1 MLAFLSTP
9 TFGHF
14 NMIQSRAQRSNRFL
28 AFATIYL
35 LAAAVALG
43 FAVARPAGAKDP
55 STVPALKRVEAK
67 SQAVAAK
74 VLAATVGIINQSLAG
89 GGHMGEGSGIVVSE
103 DGLILTAGHVMD
115 HAGAELTIIF
125 PDGRRCTA
133 KALGANFS
141 RDTGV
146 AKIIDPGKYPHVEM
160 GQSSDLKPG
169 AWCMALG
176 HPGGVQQ
183 GRTPPIRLGRILVGG
198 KYARFIVSD
207 ATVISGDSGGPLF
220 DLEGRVIG
228 IHSNIGMSVNQNQH
242 VPIDVYR
249 DQWTDLLAGKTFGSR
264 RDLPTADNIP
274 SPEKLRRF
282 QELFFKKMMAGDPE
296 AKELVKDGRP
306 RLTPEDIDRLI
317 AKWEKEAAAP
327 AKTSAPASRAAGT
340 NEPLDF
346 LKFQRLFQE
355 RLLAGDPET
364 LKLVKGGKMLV
375 TPQQMHHLMEEWE
388 GKSLAAGPGAPGKPG
403 ETAANGS
410 AGTSAAG
417 NVAAAKGPAEK
428 VATDKVATD
437 KGPTDKGGADKT
449 ATDKGAT
456 NKGTNGKDNAGKVA
470 GPAETPRPPR
480 RPRGEPVPEK
490 AKPEDLAKMRDL
502 MKNAEPLGDGR
513 YRFRGSPDSAQEL
526 RSLPGWG
533 AASRA
538 MSYGKSS
545 PQLLQEIAP
554 IAAKAGRST
563 VVVLCDGKPS
573 VLGTVVRKDGLIL
586 TKFSDLHGKITCKI
600 GTDELPATIIKKRYE
615 HDLALLKVDAKDLT
629 PIVWAEGDAPV
640 PGSWLIT
647 PSADND
653 ALGLGIVSIA
663 VRPIADY
670 PSMVMKNR
678 AIVGVFL
685 DPDPQAKNALVQ
697 NVSPG
702 LPADKAGLKAGD
714 VIDKVN
720 GQATKTPKEVTQF
733 LGKFKPG
740 DRIVVQ
746 ITRNG
751 KPVTL
756 KMDLVS
762 SDRNAP
768 KTDGA
773 TLTRL
778 SEAGGTVSRR
788 HGSFVSAFTHD
799 TVIQAT
805 DCGGPIVNLDGQAIG
820 LNIARVD
827 RTATYAIPA
836 SMLRM
841 LMPEMLPK

>member
-1 MLAFLSTP
+1 MLQSPSLRCNKFVAFS
-9 TFGHF
+9 
-14 NMIQSRAQRSNRFL
+14 A
-28 AFATIYL
+28 IYL
-35 LAAAVALG
+35 LAAAMALG
-43 FAVARPAGAKDP
+43 FAVVRPAKAKDP
-55 STVPALKRVEAK
+55 STVPALKRIEAK

-74 VLAATVGIINQSLAG
+74 ALAATVGIINLSLADG
-89 GGHMGEGSGIVVSE
+89 IRMGEGSGIVVSE

-141 RDTGV
+141 RDSGV
-146 AKIIDPGKYPHVEM
+146 AKITDPGKYPHVEM
-160 GQSSDLKPG
+160 GHSSDLKPG
-169 AWCMALG
+169 GWCMALG

-220 DLEGRVIG
+220 DLDGRVIG

-249 DQWTDLLAGKTFGSR
+249 DQWAALIAGKTFGSP
-264 RDLPTADNIP
+264 RDMPTANNIP
-274 SPEKLRRF
+274 SPERLQRF
-282 QELFFKKMMAGDPE
+282 RELLFKKLMAGDPD
-296 AKELVKDGRP
+296 VKDIAKDGQLRFSP
-306 RLTPEDIDRLI
+306 DDIDRLI
-317 AKWEKEAAAP
+317 AKWEKEAAP
-327 AKTSAPASRAAGT
+327 RAKPSATASSGTAASKAAATSDK
-340 NEPLDF
+340 PLDF

-364 LKLVKGGKMLV
+364 LKMVKGGKMMV
-375 TPQQMHHLMEEWE
+375 TPRQMHQLMEEWE
-388 GKSLAAGPGAPGKPG
+388 GKSLAAGATGKSG
-403 ETAANGS
+403 ETAAS
-410 AGTSAAG
+410 SSTG
-417 NVAAAKGPAEK
+417 NTAEKSSAEK
-428 VATDKVATD
+428 VATDKSSPD
-437 KGPTDKGGADKT
+437 KSAM
-449 ATDKGAT
+449 DKGAAT
-456 NKGTNGKDNAGKVA
+456 KDGKVA

-480 RPRGEPVPEK
+480 RPRGEPAPEK

-513 YRFRGSPDSAQEL
+513 FRFRGSPDAAQDL
-526 RSLPGWG
+526 RALPGWG

-554 IAAKAGRST
+554 IAAKAGQST
-563 VVVLCDGKPS
+563 VVVLCDGRPA

-586 TKFSDLHGKITCKI
+586 TKFSELHGKITCKI
-600 GTDELPATIIKKRYE
+600 GTDDLPATIIKKRYE

-629 PIVWAEGDAPV
+629 PIVWADGDSPV
-640 PGSWLIT
+640 LGSWLIT
-647 PSADND
+647 PSAEND
-653 ALGLGIVSIA
+653 ALGLGVVSIA
-663 VRPIADY
+663 TRPIADY

-678 AIVGVFL
+678 AIVGVLL
-685 DPDPQAKNALVQ
+685 DQDAKNALVQ
-697 NVSPG
+697 IVSPG
-702 LPADKAGLKAGD
+702 LPAAIAGLRAGD
-714 VIDKVN
+714 VIEKVD
-720 GQATKTPKEVTQF
+720 GQTMKAPKDVNQF
-733 LGKFKPG
+733 LGKYKPG
-740 DRIVVQ
+740 DRIIMQVA
-746 ITRNG
+746 RGG

-756 KMDLVS
+756 KMELVS
-762 SDRNAP
+762 SDKMAP

-773 TLTRL
+773 GLMRL
-778 SEAGGTVSRR
+778 SEAGGTISRR

-805 DCGGPIVNLDGQAIG
+805 DCGGPIVNLDGRAVG

>member
-388 GKSLAAGPGAPGKPG
+388 GKSLAAGPARRGSRARRRPMARQAHRPRATLRRQRARRKKSLRTKLQRTKVRLTKAERIKPRQ
-403 ETAANGS
+403 TRARRTKARM
-410 AGTSAAG
+410 
-417 NVAAAKGPAEK
+417 AKTMRARLRG
-428 VATDKVATD
+428 
-437 KGPTDKGGADKT
+437 
-449 ATDKGAT
+449 
-456 NKGTNGKDNAGKVA
+456 
-470 GPAETPRPPR
+470 RPR
-480 RPRGEPVPEK
+480 RRGRR
-490 AKPEDLAKMRDL
+490 A
-502 MKNAEPLGDGR
+502 GR
-513 YRFRGSPDSAQEL
+513 AVNRFRRRPSP
-526 RSLPGWG
+526 RT
-533 AASRA
+533 
-538 MSYGKSS
+538 S
-545 PQLLQEIAP
+545 P
-554 IAAKAGRST
+554 R
-563 VVVLCDGKPS
+563 C
-573 VLGTVVRKDGLIL
+573 
-586 TKFSDLHGKITCKI
+586 
-600 GTDELPATIIKKRYE
+600 AT
-615 HDLALLKVDAKDLT
+615 
-629 PIVWAEGDAPV
+629 
-640 PGSWLIT
+640 
-647 PSADND
+647 
-653 ALGLGIVSIA
+653 
-663 VRPIADY
+663 
-670 PSMVMKNR
+670 
-678 AIVGVFL
+678 
-685 DPDPQAKNALVQ
+685 
-697 NVSPG
+697 
-702 LPADKAGLKAGD
+702 
-714 VIDKVN
+714 
-720 GQATKTPKEVTQF
+720 
-733 LGKFKPG
+733 
-740 DRIVVQ
+740 
-746 ITRNG
+746 
-751 KPVTL
+751 
-756 KMDLVS
+756 
-762 SDRNAP
+762 
-768 KTDGA
+768 
-773 TLTRL
+773 
-778 SEAGGTVSRR
+778 
-788 HGSFVSAFTHD
+788 
-799 TVIQAT
+799 
-805 DCGGPIVNLDGQAIG
+805 
-820 LNIARVD
+820 
-827 RTATYAIPA
+827 
-836 SMLRM
+836 
-841 LMPEMLPK
+841 

>member
-1 MLAFLSTP
+1 
-9 TFGHF
+9 
-14 NMIQSRAQRSNRFL
+14 MIHSPAPGSNKFL
-28 AFATIYL
+28 AFSTIYL
-35 LAAAVALG
+35 LAAMAALG
-43 FAVARPAGAKDP
+43 FVVARPAGANDP

-74 VLAATVGIINQSLAG
+74 VLSATVGIINQSLAG

-141 RDTGV
+141 RDSGV

-160 GQSSDLKPG
+160 GHSADLKPG
-169 AWCMALG
+169 GWCMALG

-242 VPIDVYR
+242 VPIDVFR

-264 RDLPTADNIP
+264 RDMPTADNLP
-274 SPEKLRRF
+274 SPENLQKFR
-282 QELFFKKMMAGDPE
+282 ELLFKKLMAGDPE
-296 AKELVKDGRP
+296 VKDLLKDGQP
-306 RLTPEDIDRLI
+306 RLTRDDVDRLV
-317 AKWEKEAAAP
+317 AKWEKEAATP
-327 AKTSAPASRAAGT
+327 ARPPATASSGTSASKAAT
-340 NEPLDF
+340 SDKPLDF

-364 LKLVKGGKMLV
+364 LKLVKDGKMMV

-388 GKSLAAGPGAPGKPG
+388 GKSLAGGAKPKPG

-410 AGTSAAG
+410 NGKSAAD
-417 NVAAAKGPAEK
+417 NVAAEKGPAEK
-428 VATDKVATD
+428 VATDKGAPD
-437 KGPTDKGGADKT
+437 KVNA
-449 ATDKGAT
+449 DKGAA
-456 NKGTNGKDNAGKVA
+456 NKDSGGKVA

-513 YRFRGSPDSAQEL
+513 FRFRGSPDSAQEL

-545 PQLLQEIAP
+545 PQLLQDIAP

-563 VVVLCDGKPS
+563 VVVLCAGKPAL
-573 VLGTVVRKDGLIL
+573 LGTVVRKDGLIL
-586 TKFSDLHGKITCKI
+586 TKFSELHGKITCKI
-600 GTDELPATIIKKRYE
+600 GTNELPATIIKKRYE

-629 PIVWAEGDAPV
+629 PIVWADGDAPV

-653 ALGLGIVSIA
+653 ALGLGVVSIA

-678 AIVGVFL
+678 AIVGVLL
-685 DPDPQAKNALVQ
+685 DQQAKNAVVQ

-702 LPADKAGLKAGD
+702 LPAAVAGLRAGD
-714 VIDKVN
+714 VIDKVD
-720 GQATKTPKEVTQF
+720 GQVMKAPQDVNQF
-733 LGKFKPG
+733 LGKYKPG
-740 DRIVVQ
+740 DRIIVQ
-746 ITRNG
+746 VTRGG

-756 KMDLVS
+756 KMELVS
-762 SDRNAP
+762 SDKMAP

-799 TVIQAT
+799 TVIQAA
-805 DCGGPIVNLDGQAIG
+805 DCGGPIVNLDGRAVG

>member
-1 MLAFLSTP
+1 
-9 TFGHF
+9 
-14 NMIQSRAQRSNRFL
+14 MIHSPAPRSNKFL
-28 AFATIYL
+28 AFSTVYL
-35 LAAAVALG
+35 LTAAVALT
-43 FAVARPAGAKDP
+43 FAVTRPARAKDA

-89 GGHMGEGSGIVVSE
+89 GGHMGEGSGVCVSE
-103 DGLILTAGHVMD
+103 DGLILTAGHVMGQS
-115 HAGAELTIIF
+115 GAELTIIF

-141 RDTGV
+141 RDSGV
-146 AKIIDPGKYPHVEM
+146 AKIVDPGKYPYVEM
-160 GQSSDLKPG
+160 GHSDELKPG

-183 GRTPPIRLGRILVGG
+183 GRTPPIRLGRILAGG

-249 DQWTDLLAGKTFGSR
+249 DQWTDLLAGKTFGSPH
-264 RDLPTADNIP
+264 DMPTANNMP
-274 SPEKLRRF
+274 NREKLQRF
-282 QELFFKKMMAGDPE
+282 QELFFKRMMAGDQE
-296 AKELVKDGRP
+296 AKGLLKDGQLRI
-306 RLTPEDIDRLI
+306 TPEDIDRLL
-317 AKWEKEAAAP
+317 AKWEKEAATP
-327 AKTSAPASRAAGT
+327 AKSSAAATSGTATSGAAGA

-364 LKLVKGGKMLV
+364 LKLVRDGKMML
-375 TPQQMHHLMEEWE
+375 TPQQMHQLMEQWE
-388 GKSLAAGPGAPGKPG
+388 GKSLAAGGAKPKSG
-403 ETAANGS
+403 ETANNATKDKS
-410 AGTSAAG
+410 
-417 NVAAAKGPAEK
+417 
-428 VATDKVATD
+428 ATDKPATD
-437 KGPTDKGGADKT
+437 KSTAGKTAESKGAADKS
-449 ATDKGAT
+449 AADKGA
-456 NKGTNGKDNAGKVA
+456 NGKGAAGKVA
-470 GPAETPRPPR
+470 GPTETPRPR
-480 RPRGEPVPEK
+480 RRQSEQPVPEK
-490 AKPEDLAKMRDL
+490 AKPEDLAKMRDM

-513 YRFRGSPDSAQEL
+513 FRFHGSPDSTQAL
-526 RSLPGWG
+526 RALPGWG

-545 PQLLQEIAP
+545 PQLLTEIAP
-554 IAAKAGRST
+554 IAAKAGQST
-563 VVVLCDGKPS
+563 VVVLCDGKPA

-600 GTDELPATIIKKRYE
+600 ATNELPATIVKKRDE
-615 HDLALLKVDAKDLT
+615 HDLVLLKVEAKDLT
-629 PIVWAEGDAPV
+629 PIVWAEGGAPA

-647 PSADND
+647 PSAEND
-653 ALGLGIVSIA
+653 ALGLGVVSIA
-663 VRPIADY
+663 ARPIDRF
-670 PSMVMKNR
+670 PKMVLKNR
-678 AIVGVFL
+678 AIVGVQL
-685 DPDPQAKNALVQ
+685 DQNPNAKNALVQ
-697 NVSPG
+697 IVTPG
-702 LPADKAGLKAGD
+702 LPADRAGLKSGD
-714 VIDKVN
+714 VIEKID
-720 GQATKTPKEVTQF
+720 GQAMKVPKDVNQF
-733 LGKFKPG
+733 LGRYKPG

-746 ITRNG
+746 VTRSG

-756 KMDLVS
+756 SMVLAS
-762 SDRNAP
+762 SDVMAP
-768 KTDGA
+768 ETDGA
-773 TLTRL
+773 NLTRL

-788 HGSFVSAFTHD
+788 HGGFVSAFTHD
-799 TVIQAT
+799 TVIQST
-805 DCGGPIVNLDGQAIG
+805 DCGGPIVNLDGQAVG